1 MKFTGWHRV
10 VPPKAS
16 VAMHAQGLIVM
27 TTIGVPPATGVA
39 VLAIQVGLD
48 AAPISGT
55 HVRDPVTDAY
65 HFDAQFMPWNPG
77 VGKEGHLAQVTSEV
91 GAANAHLMDADHGLT
106 RAGSGGFIDIDDP
119 E

>member
-1 MKFTGWHRV
+1 MEFTRWDRV
-10 VPPKAS
+10 VPPKAPI
-16 VAMHAQGLIVM
+16 AMHAQGLIVM

-48 AAPISGT
+48 AAPISWT

-65 HFDAQFMPWNPG
+65 HFDAQFMPWNPR
-77 VGKEGHLAQVTSEV
+77 VGEEGHLAQVTSEV

-106 RAGSGGFIDIDDP
+106 RAGSRGFIDIDDP